1 MKSGA
6 TPSVPPVVPD
16 GEARRIRLSLVSGG
30 ERRLDAEAYLSGG
43 SELRARIEKLSGT
56 ATLHSLADIWQPGRL
71 KGILVESA
79 SGEPFL
85 AATQVFDIEPT
96 PRKWLAASKTKDID
110 SRYVHPGW
118 ILVTCSGSVGDTTI
132 AHRPHEGIVI
142 SHDLLRVVPKK
153 KEDRAYLYAFLRTR
167 HAREM
172 MRGSKYGNVIKH
184 LEPEHLFPIPVPA
197 VGSRAI
203 RDSIQEHVDRV
214 FALRD
219 EAFGLVRSARD
230 RFADIIGPVIEPIMD
245 LGFKLRAAELNDPSR
260 RLDAASFNPK
270 AVAALNALRKSKRT
284 IDHLRDVATAFGVK
298 RFKHVYTDEGLPYL
312 DSEDLFEVNPETR
325 KFIPATA
332 KKDADDYYVHA
343 GWLLM
348 ACSGQVYG
356 VNGSAVLANRW
367 HENKVVSN
375 HVIRIIPKSGMRAGY
390 LLMAIT
396 HPTLGRPLVTR
407 LAFGTEVPEIGPDE
421 VLSLPVVRLGD
432 VEDQIADLVERAA
445 SLRSEADELE
455 DAAVA
460 LVESATGRALGDV
473 SEDTHDAVIARHRLA
488 EIERDPSKLV
498 RGKALDDELDRLE
511 Y

>member
-1 MKSGA
+1 MKSGV
-6 TPSVPPVVPD
+6 TPSVLPVVPN
-16 GEARRIRLSLVSGG
+16 GEVRSIRLSLVSGG

-43 SELRARIEKLSGT
+43 SELRGRIEKLSGA

-85 AATQVFDIEPT
+85 AATQVFDIEPI
-96 PRKWLAASKTKDID
+96 PRKWLAASKTKDIAG
-110 SRYVHPGW
+110 RYVHPGW
-118 ILVTCSGSVGDTTI
+118 ILVTCSGSVGDTTV
-132 AHRPHEGIVI
+132 AHRPHNGIVI
-142 SHDLLRVVPKK
+142 SHDLLRVVPRKE
-153 KEDRAYLYAFLRTR
+153 EDRAYLYTFLRTR
-167 HAREM
+167 YARQM

-184 LEPEHLFPIPVPA
+184 LEPEHLFPIPVPT
-197 VGSRAI
+197 VGGEAI
-203 RDSIQEHVDRV
+203 RASIREHVDRA

-219 EAFGLVRSARD
+219 EAFGLMRSARD
-230 RFADIIGPVIEPIMD
+230 RFADTIGPVIEPDMD

-260 RLDAASFNPK
+260 RMDAASFNPK

-284 IDHLRDVATAFGVK
+284 IEHLRDVATAFGVK

-332 KKDADDYYVHA
+332 KKDADDYYVHV

-356 VNGSAVLANRW
+356 VNGSVVLAGRW
-367 HENKVVSN
+367 HENKIVSN
-375 HVIRIIPKSGMRAGY
+375 HVIRIVPKPEIRPGY

-407 LAFGTEVPEIGPDE
+407 LAFGTEVPEIDPDA
-421 VLSLPVVRLGD
+421 VPGLPVVRLGD

-445 SLRSEADELE
+445 SLRAEADSLE

-460 LVESATGRALGDV
+460 LVESAIGRALGDI
-473 SEDTHDAVIARHRLA
+473 SEDAYDAVIARHRLA
-488 EIERDPSKLV
+488 EIERDPKQAL
-498 RGKALDDELDRLE
+498 RGKALERALDKLE
-511 Y
+511 S